1 MARDLERIGIA
12 SYRGRRVYFLVSI
25 AYYDALEDEMHRSF
39 HIDEKTYLSAKG
51 RRCSLKSAAEFSN
64 RNDAVNHF
72 DTWINRQ
79 ANKHWK
85 LDVIECSEPQDV
97 EFRLYD
103 NTHPLFKVET
113 ELPRYAHK
121 YARAFYYDYL
131 HQLTYSKSTLL
142 RIQKLLLP
150 YGIDIAT
157 RVSDSE
163 NLGLKT
169 NAMIGKFT
177 SSNQAHAGLK
187 LISGNREFQ
196 TLGLSENG
204 KQSSTT

>member
-12 SYRGRRVYFLVSI
+12 SYRGRKVYFLASI
-25 AYYDALEDEMHRSF
+25 AYYDALEDEIHRSF
-39 HIDEKTYLSAKG
+39 HLDEKTYLSAKD
-51 RRCSLKSAAEFSN
+51 RKCSLKSAAKFSN

-85 LDVIECSEPQDV
+85 LDVIKCSEPQDV

-103 NTHPLFKVET
+103 KTHPLFKVET
-113 ELPRYAHK
+113 ELPRYPHN

-131 HQLTYSKSTLL
+131 HQLTYSKSTLQK
-142 RIQKLLLP
+142 IQKLLLP
-150 YGIDIAT
+150 YGIDITT

-169 NAMIGKFT
+169 KAMIDKYT
-177 SSNQAHAGLK
+177 SSNQAHTGLK
-187 LISGNREFQ
+187 LISGNREIQ
-196 TLGLSENG
+196 TLG
-204 KQSSTT
+204 

>member
-12 SYRGRRVYFLVSI
+12 SYRVERVYFLASI
-25 AYYDALEDEMHRSF
+25 VYYDVLVDEIHRCF
-39 HIDEKTYLSAKG
+39 HHEEKTYLSPKG
-51 RRCSLKSAAEFSN
+51 RKCSLKSAAEFSN

-72 DTWINRQ
+72 DIWINRQ

-85 LDVIECSEPQDV
+85 LDVIECTEPQDV

-103 NTHPLFKVET
+103 KTHPLFKVEA
-113 ELPRYAHK
+113 ELPGYALN

-150 YGIDIAT
+150 YGFDIAT

-169 NAMIGKFT
+169 KAMIDKYT
-177 SSNQAHAGLK
+177 SSNQPNTGLK
-187 LISGNREFQ
+187 LI
-196 TLGLSENG
+196 
-204 KQSSTT
+204 

>member
-12 SYRGRRVYFLVSI
+12 SYRGERVYFLASI
-25 AYYDALEDEMHRSF
+25 AYYDVLEDEIYRSF
-39 HIDEKTYLSAKG
+39 HLDEKTYLSAKG

-79 ANKHWK
+79 ADKHWK

-103 NTHPLFKVET
+103 NTHPLFNVET
-113 ELPRYAHK
+113 ELPRYVLN

-169 NAMIGKFT
+169 KALIGAFT
-177 SSNQAHAGLK
+177 SSNQVHTGLK
-187 LISGNREFQ
+187 LISGIREFQ
-196 TLGLSENG
+196 TSG
-204 KQSSTT
+204 

>member
-12 SYRGRRVYFLVSI
+12 SYRGRRVYFLASI
-25 AYYDALEDEMHRSF
+25 AYYDALEDEIHRRL
-39 HIDEKTYLSAKG
+39 HHDEKTYLSAKG
-51 RRCSLKSAAEFSN
+51 RKCSLKSAAEFSN

-72 DTWINRQ
+72 DAWINRQ

-85 LDVIECSEPQDV
+85 LEVIPCSEPQDV

-103 NTHPLFKVET
+103 KTHPLFKVET
-113 ELPRYAHK
+113 ELPRYTLT

-131 HQLTYSKSTLL
+131 HQLTYYKSTLL
-142 RIQKLLLP
+142 RIQRLLLS
-150 YGIDIAT
+150 YGIDITT

-169 NAMIGKFT
+169 IALVAKYT
-177 SSNQAHAGLK
+177 SSNQTHIGLK
-187 LISGNREFQ
+187 LI
-196 TLGLSENG
+196 LD
-204 KQSSTT
+204 STDFEI

>member
-1 MARDLERIGIA
+1 MARDLEQIGMA
-12 SYRGRRVYFLVSI
+12 SYRGRRVYFLASI
-25 AYYDALEDEMHRSF
+25 AYYDALEDEIHRSF
-39 HIDEKTYLSAKG
+39 HLDEKTHLSAKG

-64 RNDAVNHF
+64 RNDAANHF

-79 ANKHWK
+79 ADKHWK

-113 ELPRYAHK
+113 DLPRYVLN

-163 NLGLKT
+163 NLVLKT
-169 NAMIGKFT
+169 KTMVAKYT
-177 SSNQAHAGLK
+177 SSNQIHTGLK
-187 LISGNREFQ
+187 LISD
-196 TLGLSENG
+196 
-204 KQSSTT
+204 STDFEI

>member
-12 SYRGRRVYFLVSI
+12 SYRGRRVYFLASI
-25 AYYDALEDEMHRSF
+25 AYYDALEDEIHCSF
-39 HIDEKTYLSAKG
+39 HLDEKTYLSAKG

-72 DTWINRQ
+72 DAWVNRQ
-79 ANKHWK
+79 SDKHWK
-85 LDVIECSEPQDV
+85 LDVIECSEPQEV

-113 ELPRYAHK
+113 ELPRYVLN
-121 YARAFYYDYL
+121 YAKAFYYDYL

-142 RIQKLLLP
+142 KIQKLLLP

-157 RVSDSE
+157 RVPDSE

-169 NAMIGKFT
+169 KALIGEFT
-177 SSNQAHAGLK
+177 LSNQVHTGLK
-187 LISGNREFQ
+187 LISGNQEI
-196 TLGLSENG
+196 
-204 KQSSTT
+204 

>member
-12 SYRGRRVYFLVSI
+12 SYRGRRVYFLASI
-25 AYYDALEDEMHRSF
+25 AYYDALEDEIHRRF
-39 HIDEKTYLSAKG
+39 HHDEKTYLSAKG
-51 RRCSLKSAAEFSN
+51 RKCSLKSAAEFSN

-85 LDVIECSEPQDV
+85 LDVIPCSEPQDV

-103 NTHPLFKVET
+103 KTHPLFKVET
-113 ELPRYAHK
+113 ELPRYALT

-131 HQLTYSKSTLL
+131 HELTYSKSTLL

-150 YGIDIAT
+150 YGIDITT

-169 NAMIGKFT
+169 KAMVDKYTLG
-177 SSNQAHAGLK
+177 NQTHTGLK
-187 LISGNREFQ
+187 LISD
-196 TLGLSENG
+196 
-204 KQSSTT
+204 STGFEI

>member
-1 MARDLERIGIA
+1 MARDFERIGIA
-12 SYRGRRVYFLVSI
+12 SYRGRRVYFLASI
-25 AYYDALEDEMHRSF
+25 AYYDALKDEIHRRF
-39 HIDEKTYLSAKG
+39 HLDEKTYLSPKG
-51 RRCSLKSAAEFSN
+51 RKCTLKSAAKFSN

-72 DTWINRQ
+72 DAWINRQ

-85 LDVIECSEPQDV
+85 LDVIPCSEPQDL

-103 NTHPLFKVET
+103 KTHPLFKVEA
-113 ELPRYAHK
+113 ELPRYVLN

-157 RVSDSE
+157 RVSDDE
-163 NLGLKT
+163 NLSVRTK
-169 NAMIGKFT
+169 AMVDT
-177 SSNQAHAGLK
+177 YTVSNQVDNGLK
-187 LISGNREFQ
+187 LISDNRE
-196 TLGLSENG
+196 SEL
-204 KQSSTT
+204 

>member
-12 SYRGRRVYFLVSI
+12 FYRGERVYFLASI
-25 AYYDALEDEMHRSF
+25 AYYDALEDEIYRCFSH
-39 HIDEKTYLSAKG
+39 DEKTYLSLKG
-51 RRCSLKSAAEFSN
+51 RKCSLKSAAEFSN
-64 RNDAVNHF
+64 RNDAVKHF

-79 ANKHWK
+79 ADKHWK
-85 LDVIECSEPQDV
+85 LDVIECSEPQDI

-113 ELPRYAHK
+113 ELPRYVLN

-142 RIQKLLLP
+142 RVQKLLLP
-150 YGIDIAT
+150 YGINIVT

-169 NAMIGKFT
+169 KALIDEFT
-177 SSNQAHAGLK
+177 SSNQVHTGLK
-187 LISGNREFQ
+187 LISGNRELQ
-196 TLGLSENG
+196 TLG
-204 KQSSTT
+204 

>member
-1 MARDLERIGIA
+1 MARDFERIGIA
-12 SYRGRRVYFLVSI
+12 SYRGKRVYFLASI
-25 AYYDALEDEMHRSF
+25 AYYDAPEDEIHRKF
-39 HIDEKTYLSAKG
+39 HLDEKSYLSVKG
-51 RRCSLKSAAEFSN
+51 RKCSLKSAAEFSN
-64 RNDAVNHF
+64 RNDVVKHF
-72 DTWINRQ
+72 DTWIKRQ

-103 NTHPLFKVET
+103 KTHPLFKVEV
-113 ELPRYAHK
+113 ELPRYALN

-157 RVSDSE
+157 RVSDDE
-163 NLGLKT
+163 NLSVRTK
-169 NAMIGKFT
+169 AMVDT
-177 SSNQAHAGLK
+177 CTVSNQVDNGLK
-187 LISGNREFQ
+187 LISDNRE
-196 TLGLSENG
+196 SEL
-204 KQSSTT
+204 

>member
-12 SYRGRRVYFLVSI
+12 SYRGRRVYFLASI
-25 AYYDALEDEMHRSF
+25 AYYDALEDEIHRSF
-39 HIDEKTYLSAKG
+39 HLDEKTYLSPKG
-51 RRCSLKSAAEFSN
+51 RKCSLKSAAEFSN
-64 RNDAVNHF
+64 RTDAVNHF
-72 DTWINRQ
+72 DAWINRQ

-85 LDVIECSEPQDV
+85 LDVIPCSEPQDV

-103 NTHPLFKVET
+103 KTHPLFKVEV
-113 ELPRYAHK
+113 ELPRYVLN

-157 RVSDSE
+157 RVCDDE
-163 NLGLKT
+163 NLSIRTK
-169 NAMIGKFT
+169 AMVDNYT
-177 SSNQAHAGLK
+177 VSNQVDNGLK
-187 LISGNREFQ
+187 LISDNRE
-196 TLGLSENG
+196 SEL
-204 KQSSTT
+204 

>member
-12 SYRGRRVYFLVSI
+12 SYRDRRVYFLASI
-25 AYYDALEDEMHRSF
+25 AYYDAFEAEIHRRF
-39 HIDEKTYLSAKG
+39 HHDEKTYLSAKG
-51 RRCSLKSAAEFSN
+51 RKCSLKSAAEFSN

-79 ANKHWK
+79 TNKHWK

-97 EFRLYD
+97 EFRLYGK
-103 NTHPLFKVET
+103 THPLFKVET
-113 ELPRYAHK
+113 ELPRYALN

-142 RIQKLLLP
+142 RIRKLLLP
-150 YGIDIAT
+150 YGIDVDK

-169 NAMIGKFT
+169 KAIVDKYT
-177 SSNQAHAGLK
+177 SSNQTNTGLK
-187 LISGNREFQ
+187 LISINTDFEI
-196 TLGLSENG
+196 
-204 KQSSTT
+204 